1 MIVASFFDNLT
12 SRNPSFPFP
21 CDFPATK
28 QTTHIKRGKKKCFNG
43 PKINKRSKKK
53 KKKTKCFCENN

>member
-12 SRNPSFPFP
+12 NRHLPTSMRFS
-21 CDFPATK
+21 CD
-28 QTTHIKRGKKKCFNG
+28 QTTMHIKRGTKKCFNG

-53 KKKTKCFCENN
+53 EIKSKMLL